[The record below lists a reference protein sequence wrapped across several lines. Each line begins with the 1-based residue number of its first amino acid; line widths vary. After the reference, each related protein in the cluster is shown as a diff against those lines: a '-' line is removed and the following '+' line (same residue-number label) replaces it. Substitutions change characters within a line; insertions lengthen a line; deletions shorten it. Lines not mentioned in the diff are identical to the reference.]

1 MANVDGVGVPPTGSP
16 APAGGVARS
25 SGARAVAGVGGVRGV
40 SAAGGFG
47 LPEAPGFDPV
57 AAVTAVAKG
66 AAMPPPAGLSARLM
80 EWAAPSS
87 RQFEAMTPARLLPLL
102 GVAVD
107 RLASEAQQVDLLGE
121 LGAVALTRELD
132 DHRVL
137 AERRATMI
145 EG

>member
-1 MANVDGVGVPPTGSP
+1 MATVDGVGAPTGGSP
-16 APAGGVARS
+16 SPAGGVARS
-25 SGARAVAGVGGVRGV
+25 NVRAVGGVGGVRGV

-47 LPEAPGFDPV
+47 LPDAPGFDPI
-57 AAVTAVAKG
+57 AAVVAVAKG
-66 AAMPPPAGLSARLM
+66 ASMPPPAGLSARLM

>member
-1 MANVDGVGVPPTGSP
+1 MASVEGVG
-16 APAGGVARS
+16 APQSGAPSSAGAVARS
-25 SGARAVAGVGGVRGV
+25 STRAVGGVAAARGV

-47 LPEAPGFDPV
+47 LPEPGGFDPV
-57 AAVTAVAKG
+57 AAVVAVAKG
-66 AAMPPPAGLSARLM
+66 ASAPPAAGLQARLLD
-80 EWAAPSS
+80 WAAPSS

-102 GVAVD
+102 GMAVD
-107 RLASEAQQVDLLGE
+107 RLASDAQQVDLLGE
-121 LGAVALTRELD
+121 LGAEALTRELG